1 MLLYSK
7 EGSTRVNTK
16 YCGKGVYIM
25 PNIELLKEKISDSG
39 MTIKAITEK
48 SGMDRVTF
56 YNRLKGVGE
65 FTASE
70 IVGLSDTLRLTNAE
84 REDIFLRRGST

>member
-1 MLLYSK
+1 
-7 EGSTRVNTK
+7 
-16 YCGKGVYIM
+16 M